1 MLTVIFI
8 VLMIIIFGKIL
19 KFAVKAA
26 WGLSKVV
33 CSVVLLPLILLG
45 LVVKG
50 LIEIAFPL
58 LVIVAC
64 VSLLVFRD

>member
-1 MLTVIFI
+1 MLTLIFI
-8 VLMIIIFGKIL
+8 VLMIMVFGKIL

-26 WGLSKVV
+26 WGLSKVI
-33 CSVVLLPLILLG
+33 CSVVLLPLVLIVLLI
-45 LVVKG
+45 KG

-58 LVIVAC
+58 LIIVAC

>member
-1 MLTVIFI
+1 MLTLLFMI
-8 VLMIIIFGKIL
+8 LMILVFTKIF

-26 WGLSKVV
+26 WGLSKIV
-33 CSVVLLPLILLG
+33 CSVILLPLGLIIL
-45 LVVKG
+45 VIKG

>member
-1 MLTVIFI
+1 MLTLLFI
-8 VLMIIIFGKIL
+8 ILMICVFGKIL

-26 WGLSKVV
+26 WGLSKLV
-33 CSVVLLPLILLG
+33 CSTILLPLILIF

-50 LIEIAFPL
+50 LIEIAFPI

-64 VSLLVFRD
+64 VSLLILRD

>member
-1 MLTVIFI
+1 MI
-8 VLMIIIFGKIL
+8 LMICVFWNIL

-26 WGLSKVV
+26 WGLSKVI
-33 CSVVLLPLILLG
+33 CSVVLLPLVLIVLLI
-45 LVVKG
+45 KG

-58 LVIVAC
+58 LIIVAC